1 MSNCITTIEADLK
14 DPNIRHIY
22 ADEICVASVSVSD
35 LKRLGFELGQ
45 VWSLKEEESLKQL
58 QRDEN
63 ARSIA
68 LQLLSRRA
76 WSKKELKNRL
86 IKRGCESNTAVVITD
101 ELEVDGWLDDLAY
114 AGACIRQWLR
124 VEPASRGWISHK
136 LAEKGVSDS
145 IASLAIEEELGEK
158 SEQEA
163 ATELATIRIAKVSNL
178 DETTQRRR
186 VITAL
191 QRRGFSSDVAS
202 EAFRQAT

>member
-1 MSNCITTIEADLK
+1 MSNCITSIEADLK
-14 DPNIRHIY
+14 DPNIRHIHV
-22 ADEICVASVSVSD
+22 DETCVASVSVSD
-35 LKRLGFELGQ
+35 LERLGFELGQ
-45 VWSLKEEESLKQL
+45 VWSLEEEESLQQL
-58 QRDEN
+58 QKGEK

-76 WSKKELKNRL
+76 WSKKELQNRL
-86 IKRGCESNTAVVITD
+86 IKRGCESNTAFVVAD
-101 ELEVDGWLDDLAY
+101 ELEKDGWLDDLAY
-114 AGACIRQWLR
+114 AGACIREWLR
-124 VEPASRGWISHK
+124 VEPASRGWIRHK
-136 LAEKGVSDS
+136 LVEKGVSDS
-145 IASLAIEEELGEK
+145 VASLAIDEELGEQ

-178 DETTQRRR
+178 DETTKRRR